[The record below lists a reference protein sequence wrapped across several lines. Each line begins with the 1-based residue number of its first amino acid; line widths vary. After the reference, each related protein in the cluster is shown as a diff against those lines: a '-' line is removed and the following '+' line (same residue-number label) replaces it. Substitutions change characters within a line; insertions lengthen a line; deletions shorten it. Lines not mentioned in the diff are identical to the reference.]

1 MNTMNLSSPYSC
13 QPQTVEE
20 TRWQRIDATTAKQLQ
35 NMNLLEQAEKS
46 GKILTILPNK
56 DQSAERLVT
65 KKRVSFN
72 LEANVTMFYNN
83 DPRST
88 KMGLAKWSSKRKDLS
103 RWEATPTDTGSPMPG
118 RNFNIHLTTDSRAK
132 TKTNKK
138 CVRFD
143 LDANVTVFYNND
155 SGSPKRGLAKWSSK
169 RKNLCRWGDD
179 TTETKETPGSLP
191 RLPCRASGKC
201 LLGKTLI
208 KNIEGGS
215 ASKGRFMSR
224 DSSLVLDSPCHSMVL
239 ANTGI
244 VPSPACRI
252 STSNHASTHPT
263 H

>member
-1 MNTMNLSSPYSC
+1 MNLPSHYSC
-13 QPQTVEE
+13 QPQTIEE
-20 TRWQRIDATTAKQLQ
+20 IRWQRIDATTAKQLQ

-103 RWEATPTDTGSPMPG
+103 RWEATPTDKALPMPG
-118 RNFNIHLTTDSRAK
+118 RSCNIHLTTDSRAK

-143 LDANVTVFYNND
+143 LDANVTMIYNND
-155 SGSPKRGLAKWSSK
+155 SRSPKMGLAKWSSK

-179 TTETKETPGSLP
+179 TTETKETSGSAP

-201 LLGKTLI
+201 LMDKTLI
-208 KNIEGGS
+208 KSVEGGS
-215 ASKGRFMSR
+215 ACRGRFRSR
-224 DSSLVLDSPCHSMVL
+224 DSCIVLDSPCHSMAL
-239 ANTGI
+239 TNI
-244 VPSPACRI
+244 FI
-252 STSNHASTHPT
+252 N
-263 H
+263 